1 MTQSYSSIT
10 INAPAD
16 FIWKVISDFEAAD
29 MYLDGVVH
37 CAVEGEGVGA
47 RRTLT
52 NADGSAI
59 VERLETLD
67 VAVQK
72 LTYALLTDTPFSN
85 CLTTM
90 SVRNMGPHEAQLTWS
105 ASFDV
110 VGLPSSEAAELME
123 SALAAN
129 CVALKRYIER

>member
-1 MTQSYSSIT
+1 M

-16 FIWKVISDFEAAD
+16 LIWQVISNFKTAD
-29 MYLDGVVH
+29 MYLNGVIH
-37 CAVEGEGVGA
+37 CAIEGEGVGA

-52 NADGSAI
+52 NADGGTI
-59 VERLETLD
+59 LERLEMLD
-67 VAVQK
+67 AEAQQ

-90 SVRNMGPHEAQLTWS
+90 SVRNLGPHQAQLTWS
-105 ASFDV
+105 ATFDA

-129 CVALKRYIER
+129 CVALKQYIEL